1 LRAAEG
7 RLVPELLKLGLDEC
21 GPALLDAALDEFF
34 LSHGVPEDY
43 EYSEE
48 FDAFF
53 VPWFVYEF
61 VDDPDDPHRVPNAPH
76 DSLAVTYLRQQERR
90 LSAVEHGFLEA
101 ATTNALSFY
110 VVTRTVPDQEIGLRD
125 VLTGVEV
132 TVRERSASGIVQAGA
147 LLFTRVITVDGLS
160 IMSGCG
166 PLLIPPAWQL
176 AVLDLR
182 DRFAGGKGRVLTR
195 ERLREMAVELRAL
208 YFYIDDHVRN
218 PPMPQLRNTD
228 GDRLVLTTLVY
239 RLQGS
244 PSAAFDRLK
253 PLAVT
258 RIDDAAHLLS
268 EAQFDEAGTLRSI
281 TVPWIKRGNRLHREW
296 DNTTLGTLIINGDR
310 LEVQVNSKKRATRI
324 RREIAKRLGDGAVLE
339 SQTAEPIEKLLAER
353 RASPRE
359 PIADLESERL
369 EQRPEVQAFLRRQ
382 RDQYWESWLDE
393 QVPALGNVT
402 PRQAAGTPEGRE
414 RLEALLAEFAW
425 KGERGVNP
433 MAPDLSVL
441 RAKLGL

>member
-1 LRAAEG
+1 
-7 RLVPELLKLGLDEC
+7 
-21 GPALLDAALDEFF
+21 
-34 LSHGVPEDY
+34 
-43 EYSEE
+43 
-48 FDAFF
+48 
-53 VPWFVYEF
+53 
-61 VDDPDDPHRVPNAPH
+61 
-76 DSLAVTYLRQQERR
+76 
-90 LSAVEHGFLEA
+90 
-101 ATTNALSFY
+101 
-110 VVTRTVPDQEIGLRD
+110 

-182 DRFAGGKGRVLTR
+182 DRFAGGKGRVLIR

-239 RLQGS
+239 RLQGR

-353 RASPRE
+353 RASPRQ